1 MNDLQTFETGAATVC
16 ETATVQNPFGAPLAQ
31 GGASNISTAQIVSRE
46 VAETPRKS
54 IWRNSF
60 RAINDK
66 RRTEF

>member
-1 MNDLQTFETGAATVC
+1 MNDLQTFETGTATVG
-16 ETATVQNPFGAPLAQ
+16 ESATVQNPFGAPLAQ

-60 RAINDK
+60 RATSAKQRI
-66 RRTEF
+66 EF